1 MAEMECANLRLQDE
15 VQLLEEKVDFLQD
28 NGPIRE
34 QQPDNY
40 AETLKLKDQ
49 YIQKLG
55 KETRAIRAE
64 VTQLVSYVVI
74 DP

>member
-15 VQLLEEKVDFLQD
+15 VKLLEEKVDFLQD

-34 QQPDNY
+34 LQPDNY
-40 AETLKLKDQ
+40 EETLKLKDQ